1 MPKNIP
7 LVSFKPAFLFKVMKF
22 FQSNFK
28 FHKVKENQEII
39 VDQERD
45 RNGSHRFMEPFGP
58 SWQASVFRKS

>member
-1 MPKNIP
+1 MPKNIL
-7 LVSFKPAFLFKVMKF
+7 LVSFKPAFLNFRKT
-22 FQSNFK
+22 SNFK